1 MTRNMLKKN
10 SNNNNNCKIYMKM
23 NKIQVKNGTI
33 NKKIFLHEFYCI
45 IFKYKVI
52 YCNYLYGKLIII
64 KIIINKQ
71 FSNS

>member
-10 SNNNNNCKIYMKM
+10 SNNNNNCKIYIKM
-23 NKIQVKNGTI
+23 NKIQVKNDTI